1 MLNGLKQSLDHRQ
14 QITKKPALHT
24 SYLRKPLNANSFAI
38 IRQYNTFAFCLT
50 TVLTPVHSPKNF
62 LNLCIEL
69 NEACPNRSAWMQQY
83 EYTFLAELSD
93 YFWDSVDRVQC
104 TQENAGL
111 TKRLPYLTQRSQKDS
126 PI

>member
-14 QITKKPALHT
+14 QITKEPALHT
-24 SYLRKPLNANSFAI
+24 SYLRKPLNAI

-50 TVLTPVHSPKNF
+50 TVLTPVHSPKIF
-62 LNLCIEL
+62 LNLCIAL
-69 NEACPNRSAWMQQY
+69 NGACPNRSAWMQQY

-93 YFWDSVDRVQC
+93 YFWYSVDRVQC
-104 TQENAGL
+104 TQENTGL
-111 TKRLPYLTQRSQKDS
+111 TKRLPYLTQGSQKDS